1 MKILIIEDTKQVAR
15 LLELA
20 IKKWGHQVTIAKTGK
35 TALAIIQQEMFDLIL
50 LDIFLPDTVAYEL
63 IPKLKQ
69 EWSGM
74 DIITMTGHSS
84 KDVETKVR
92 QQGIL
97 YYLVKPVNLKE
108 LKSIVQQLDGKKG
121 ESNGV

>member
-1 MKILIIEDTKQVAR
+1 MKILIIEDTEQVAR
-15 LLELA
+15 LLEVA
-20 IKKWGHQVTIAKTGK
+20 IEKWGHQVTIAKTGK
-35 TALAIIQQEMFDLIL
+35 AALDIIQQEMFELIL

-63 IPKLKQ
+63 IPKMKQ

-84 KDVETKVR
+84 KDVEAKVR

-108 LKSIVQQLDGKKG
+108 LKSIVRQLDKNKRRR
-121 ESNGV
+121 